1 MKCHAHTVY
10 ACVFRVTAVSE
21 SVFPFSIKCQYREG
35 ITCPVSVFPILRSFI
50 KTAGGVK
57 TRCLGSGVKF
67 KGRGKKCRLTVILNQ
82 TQPFPVPGLTSL
94 HARHIRPWN
103 LHLEIARLYGSGSG
117 VAGILQP
124 LLDYIFGVIVSSST
138 FMGKICRKYL
148 PHSFLLV
155 KQTLVGD
162 FPGFF
167 SCWDSEV
174 LRFLYADWFEC
185 THLKAL
191 KRNCVGFSG

>member
-67 KGRGKKCRLTVILNQ
+67 KGRGEKVPPDCDIESDPAISCARPAFAPRAPYKAMEFAFGNCQTVWIWIWCCRNPSTSAGLHFWGNSLFQHFYGENMSQIFT
-82 TQPFPVPGLTSL
+82 PFLFTSKTDF
-94 HARHIRPWN
+94 
-103 LHLEIARLYGSGSG
+103 SGGFS
-117 VAGILQP
+117 
-124 LLDYIFGVIVSSST
+124 
-138 FMGKICRKYL
+138 R
-148 PHSFLLV
+148 
-155 KQTLVGD
+155 
-162 FPGFF
+162 FF

-174 LRFLYADWFEC
+174 VRFLYADWSEC